1 MKTGGPR
8 GSGDGPPGPELPA
21 PAAPAAPVG
30 EAGQRRLLA
39 LARAAIASALGVGP
53 QVRISDADLT
63 DDLRAPHGA
72 FVTLKEEGELR
83 GCIGRLDFEVPL
95 WTNVIRSAVSSA
107 LEDPRFEPLEAGEL
121 PSVLIEISV
130 LEPPVPLPDPAGF
143 DPQVHGIIVELRG
156 RRALLLP
163 KVAQEYGW
171 DARMT
176 LETVCRKAGLPP
188 DAWRDPAARL
198 MVFTAFDFAEE
209 RRSGLS

>member
-1 MKTGGPR
+1 MTQER
-8 GSGDGPPGPELPA
+8 QPGAEARIA
-21 PAAPAAPVG
+21 PAAIAPAPVS
-30 EAGQRRLLA
+30 EAGRGKLLA
-39 LARAAIASALGVGP
+39 WARAAIAAALGVGP
-53 QVRISDADLT
+53 ELRIGDADLT

-95 WTNVIRSAVSSA
+95 WKNVLRSAVSSA
-107 LEDPRFEPLEAGEL
+107 LEDPRFEPLAAGEL
-121 PSVLIEISV
+121 PSVRLEISV

-171 DARMT
+171 DARKT
-176 LETVCRKAGLPP
+176 LETVCWKAGLPP
-188 DAWRDPAARL
+188 AAWRDPAARL
-198 MVFTAFDFAEE
+198 TVFTAFDFAEE
-209 RRSGLS
+209 RGAGLS

>member
-1 MKTGGPR
+1 VTGQQ
-8 GSGDGPPGPELPA
+8 
-21 PAAPAAPVG
+21 PAAMRAPVG
-30 EAGQRRLLA
+30 EPGRAKLLA
-39 LARAAIASALGVGP
+39 WARAAIGAALGVRPSVQIG
-53 QVRISDADLT
+53 DADLT

-95 WTNVIRSAVSSA
+95 WKNVLRSAVSSA
-107 LEDPRFEPLEAGEL
+107 LEDPRFEPLAAGEL
-121 PSVLIEISV
+121 PSVRIEISV
-130 LEPPVPLPDPAGF
+130 LEPPAPLPDPAGF

-171 DARMT
+171 DAHKT
-176 LETVCRKAGLPP
+176 LETVCWKAGLPP

-198 MVFTAFDFAEE
+198 TVFTAFDFAEE
-209 RRSGLS
+209 PGAGLS